1 MQAKALMAQVRVVAV
16 EVVGNGWILNMFQSD
31 SGQNLLVGW
40 MWNLREEIMMT
51 AGILPEQLE
60 E

>member
-16 EVVGNGWILNMFQSD
+16 EVVGNDWVLNMFQSD

-51 AGILPEQLE
+51 AGILPE
-60 E
+60 